1 MEYMGAFYG
10 HAVAGKLIKNGMCSI
25 DSGEVISNVQRARA
39 VEEAEEAE
47 MQNRSQAVDGLLAM
61 QSTPKPA
68 MKKSE
73 IQKILDPM
81 NS

>member
-10 HAVAGKLIKNGMCSI
+10 HAVAGKLIMNGMCTI
-25 DSGEVISNVQRARA
+25 DSGEVISNVERARA
-39 VEEAEEAE
+39 VEAAEEAE